1 MVLEAL
7 ISANAAE
14 KEPWE
19 MFFVGMLYAI
29 IAIFLGLFVFGK
41 SDISMIIVFL
51 TVLASTM
58 LMYDTLKVEAL
69 VDKKS
74 KNEKS
79 MLKHHARAVAFFVFL
94 FLGFVVTF
102 TATYI
107 FLPSD
112 LGAQVFET
120 QISTIKEINSPI
132 TGQVTTSTTHLFNIF
147 FNNLRVLFFALLF
160 SFFYGTGAIFILTWN
175 ASVIGVAA
183 GMFMKNILAK
193 YLLSSSLGVAYVSS
207 LSAGLLR
214 YLIHGIPEMAAYF
227 IGGLAGGIISYG
239 VIHKNLGKK
248 TFSKILQDASTLV
261 VISVLILAIAAL
273 MEVYLTPLFF

>member
-7 ISANAAE
+7 ISAKAAE

-19 MFFVGMLYAI
+19 MFFVGMLYAV
-29 IAIFLGLFVFGK
+29 IAVFLGLFVFGR
-41 SDISMIIVFL
+41 SDVSLIIVFL

-69 VDKKS
+69 TDKKS
-74 KNEKS
+74 KTEKS

-107 FLPSD
+107 FLPMDMSQ
-112 LGAQVFET
+112 QVFQT
-120 QISTIKEINSPI
+120 QISTIQEINSPI
-132 TGQVTTSTTHLFNIF
+132 TGQATSTNHLTSILFNNF
-147 FNNLRVLFFALLF
+147 RVLFFALLF

-193 YLLSSSLGVAYVSS
+193 YLLSSSLGVAYISS
-207 LSAGLLR
+207 LSAGLFR
-214 YLIHGIPEMAAYF
+214 YLLHGIPEMAAYF

-248 TFSKILQDASTLV
+248 TFSKILQDASALV
-261 VISVLILAIAAL
+261 LVSILILVIAAL
-273 MEVYLTPLFF
+273 MEVYLTPIFFR